1 MVFALTPLPHWRRRV
16 LAEPQLP
23 QEWSLCRTILL
34 CRHSV
39 AMSDPPRM
47 AMDHFTVQ
55 ETISK
60 GSFGTVFKVL
70 RKGASCIMLALTTR

>member
-23 QEWSLCRTILL
+23 QEWSL

>member
-1 MVFALTPLPHWRRRV
+1 
-16 LAEPQLP
+16 
-23 QEWSLCRTILL
+23 
-34 CRHSV
+34 
-39 AMSDPPRM
+39 MSDPPRM